1 MMRKRERYRQGQKM
15 EGKTCPKCGSNMQGD
30 KHLQSLGS
38 ETELVGKNGFLGD
51 KVEVFYCVRCGY
63 IELYREREK

>member
-1 MMRKRERYRQGQKM
+1 
-15 EGKTCPKCGSNMQGD
+15 MQSD

-51 KVEVFYCVRCGY
+51 KMKVFYCVNCGY
-63 IELYREREK
+63 IELYRAKKA